1 MDSLPPQPPTNSS
14 SVSLSVSLII
24 IAAIIVFVVLAS
36 FFIHLFLRFLSCR
49 RGSSVAAL
57 PLPLDRSRSASSS
70 AAAAAANFVPFDQEK
85 ANSLP
90 VYSLAA
96 SPKSSPDCAV
106 CLSPLRRHDE
116 LRLLPACRHAFHS
129 SCVDPWL
136 QTTPSCPLCRAS
148 VSLPASLLP
157 ALPSAV
163 PPLSDE
169 PDSSRLGSFRIEIG
183 SVSRRMTPSGELS
196 GNPSPLPAPLPS
208 SLRTYSIGSS
218 FEYLVDEEVEAVVA
232 RITRRTEKVEKRGDT
247 NTSTE
252 ADAATA
258 PPGDAVAEAAGGG
271 PRLLKEY
278 VDQLSSSASS
288 SFSSLRFSNRWS
300 HRYDGDGVRNSW
312 DLERSA
318 WQEVEES
325 GLHDFFHWLMGA

>member
-1 MDSLPPQPPTNSS
+1 MDSLPPQPPANSS

-36 FFIHLFLRFLSCR
+36 FSIRLFLRFLSCR
-49 RGSSVAAL
+49 RRSPVAAL
-57 PLPLDRSRSASSS
+57 PLPLDRSWSTSSAAA
-70 AAAAAANFVPFDQEK
+70 AAAAAANFVPFDQQK

-129 SCVDPWL
+129 SCIDPWL

-196 GNPSPLPAPLPS
+196 RNPPPLPAPLPS

-218 FEYLVDEEVEAVVA
+218 FQYLVDEEVEAVVA
-232 RITRRTEKVEKRGDT
+232 RITRRTEKVEKRGDA

-252 ADAATA
+252 VDEATV
-258 PPGDAVAEAAGGG
+258 PPGDTVPESAGGG
-271 PRLLKEY
+271 PRLPKEY
-278 VDQLSSSASS
+278 VDRLSSSASSS
-288 SFSSLRFSNRWS
+288 SFSSLRFSNSWS

-312 DLERSA
+312 DLEVPRGERRRRAAFMTS
-318 WQEVEES
+318 S
-325 GLHDFFHWLMGA
+325 IG